1 MAQTSRNGVEIL
13 SPVGPDPVA
22 AYPHARRVG
31 NLLFVSGIGPHR
43 RGETELPATFEDQV
57 HGVFHNLQAVLAAAG
72 VGLESLVDVTG
83 FLVDLERD
91 FATYNRIYAQYL
103 GEIRPARTTVEASGL
118 PRGIALEIKA
128 VAVIE

>member
-13 SPVGPDPVA
+13 SPDGPDPVA

-31 NLLFVSGIGPHR
+31 NLLFGSGIGPHR